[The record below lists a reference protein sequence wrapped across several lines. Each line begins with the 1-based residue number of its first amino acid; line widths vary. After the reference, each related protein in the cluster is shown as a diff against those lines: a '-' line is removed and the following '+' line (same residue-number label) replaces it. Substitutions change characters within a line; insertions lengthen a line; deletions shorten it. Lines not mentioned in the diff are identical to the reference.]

1 MRLYW
6 VGVWG
11 CQELSDCPHSDK
23 EHDMS
28 KAQKT
33 NKEGKKQ
40 PLLNP
45 KEKRVAKQLK
55 KDGKD
60 AVHTPFLSR

>member
-1 MRLYW
+1 
-6 VGVWG
+6 
-11 CQELSDCPHSDK
+11 
-23 EHDMS
+23 MS